1 MFLGRSSFVPILI
14 HTYYGSAQLSLVTK
28 MDEVLEVFFDSLFFF
43 PLRSSICNP
52 SYADPNNDCVLFP
65 KVELFAKKVS
75 LFAMR
80 KYNYLSIQI
89 RIK

>member
-65 KVELFAKKVS
+65 KVELFAKKC
-75 LFAMR
+75 FICNE
-80 KYNYLSIQI
+80 KIYISIQI